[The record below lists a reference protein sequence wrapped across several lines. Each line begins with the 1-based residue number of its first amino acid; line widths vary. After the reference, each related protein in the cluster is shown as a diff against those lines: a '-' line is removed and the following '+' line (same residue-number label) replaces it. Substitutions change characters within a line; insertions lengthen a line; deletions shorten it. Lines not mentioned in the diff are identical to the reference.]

1 MKILERFEARLERDL
16 PLHSLIKIVLVLLS
30 IMLLQMTGSI
40 WTSIL
45 RKIWQIM
52 TPFVCGIVI
61 AYILRKPIRWGTD
74 HKIPHNVMIFAVY
87 IVILVFLYWLI
98 SSLVPMLLDKAT
110 GFINNLINGVNWL
123 YAKYA
128 QMAEN
133 DVPEWIHAIVQQA
146 VSALTSFQGL
156 LPDFPGSLP
165 NVISN
170 ILSSVTNVI
179 FTVIISLYMCFQWDK
194 IRFTIIR
201 VTRRH
206 SRRSTE
212 ALFLI
217 NDELT
222 SYLRSMLLSMLVK
235 FVEYSIVY
243 FCIGNQDWLI
253 LALLTS
259 IGLIIPYI
267 GPTVANVFGILTSLS
282 LPVPNIIIL
291 LVLIVV
297 LSNVDEYVITPLL
310 RARTTN
316 VTPLWALF
324 SIYAGGTLLGIPG
337 IIMAVPVYLSIHA
350 ILKMDSKD
358 SIEKEGK
365 HEA

>member
-1 MKILERFEARLERDL
+1 MKILERLEERLEKDL
-16 PLHSLIKIVLVLLS
+16 PLYTLIKILLVLL
-30 IMLLQMTGSI
+30 IILLLQMTGSL
-40 WTSIL
+40 WLSIL
-45 RKIWQIM
+45 RKMLQILS
-52 TPFVCGIVI
+52 PFLCGFAI

-74 HKIPHNVMIFAVY
+74 HKIPQNIMIFAIY

-110 GFINNLINGVNWL
+110 GFINNLINGVTWL
-123 YAKYA
+123 YSKYA

-133 DVPEWIHAIVQQA
+133 DVPEWIHAIVEQA
-146 VSALTSFQGL
+146 VSALTSFKGL

-179 FTVIISLYMCFQWDK
+179 FTVIISLYMCFKWDK
-194 IRFTIIR
+194 IRYSIIR
-201 VTRRH
+201 LTRRH

-212 ALFLI
+212 ALFLV

-222 SYLRSMLLSMLVK
+222 AYIRSMLLSMIVK

-243 FCIGNQDWLI
+243 FCIGNPDWLI

-267 GPTVANVFGILTSLS
+267 GPMIGNCFGILTSLS
-282 LPVPNIIIL
+282 LPLPNIIIL

-310 RARTTN
+310 RAKTTS
-316 VTPLWALF
+316 VTPLWSLF
-324 SIYAGGTLLGIPG
+324 SIYAGGSLFGMAG
-337 IIMAVPVYLSIHA
+337 IILAIPVYLSIQA
-350 ILKMDSKD
+350 IMKMDYKD
-358 SIEKEGK
+358 SIEKERK
-365 HEA
+365 YES